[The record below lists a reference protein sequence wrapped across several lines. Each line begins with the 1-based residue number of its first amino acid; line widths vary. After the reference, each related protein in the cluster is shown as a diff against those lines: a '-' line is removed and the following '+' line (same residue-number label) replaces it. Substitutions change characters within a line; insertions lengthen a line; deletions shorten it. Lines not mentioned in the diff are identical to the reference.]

1 MSVKDLAKKYLV
13 TAEET
18 AETLNFS
25 VLNRK
30 LTALSTIVNDLKK
43 AAQAKESSLVIEELR
58 NLGDI
63 FKTTIEELK
72 LK

>member
-30 LTALSTIVNDLKK
+30 LTALSTLVNDLKK